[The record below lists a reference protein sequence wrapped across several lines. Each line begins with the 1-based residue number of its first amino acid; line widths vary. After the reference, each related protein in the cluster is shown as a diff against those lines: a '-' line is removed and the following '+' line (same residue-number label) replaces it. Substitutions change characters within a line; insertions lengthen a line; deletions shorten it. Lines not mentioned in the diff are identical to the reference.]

1 MSEVRRDNKGRK
13 LFNGESQRKDGKY
26 EYKYHDAWGK
36 RKTVYSWKLTPTD
49 RVPSGK
55 RDDISL
61 REKIK
66 QIQKDL
72 NSNITP
78 DGGNFTVL
86 ELVEKYISQKTGV
99 RHNTRSNYKFVV
111 NVIKKEAFGQKR
123 IDKIKVSDAKEW
135 LIKMQ
140 QIDGRGYS
148 SIHTIRGVV
157 RPAFQMAVDD
167 DLLVKNPFE
176 FQLNTVVVND
186 SVTREAITRQQE
198 RDFLEF
204 VKNDKHFCKYYDGI
218 YILFKTGLRISEFVG
233 LTKKNLDFENSRII
247 VDHQL
252 QRTRD
257 MKYIIEDTKTESG
270 ERMMPMIPEVKEAF
284 QRILANRKNPKVE
297 PMVDGYSG
305 FLFLDKNDRP
315 MVALHWEK
323 YFQHIREKYNKI
335 YRAQMPK
342 VTPHVCRHTFCSN
355 MAKSG
360 MNPKT
365 LQYIM
370 GHSDISV
377 TLNTY
382 THLNYDDAE
391 EEMQKVVESSSKKS
405 TTHRKR
411 CVS

>member
-26 EYKYHDAWGK
+26 EYKYQDAWGK
-36 RKTVYSWKLTPTD
+36 RKTVYSWKLTPAD
-49 RVPSGK
+49 RVPAGK

-66 QIQKDL
+66 QIQKNL

-99 RHNTRSNYKFVV
+99 RHNTRSNYNFVV
-111 NVIKKEAFGQKR
+111 NVIKKEDFGQKR

-233 LTKKNLDFENSRII
+233 LTKKNLDFENNRII

-270 ERMMPMIPEVKEAF
+270 ERMVPMTPEVKEAF

-305 FLFLDKNDRP
+305 FLFLDKNGRP

-335 YRAQMPK
+335 YRVQMPK

-377 TLNTY
+377 TLNVY

-391 EEMQKVVESSSKKS
+391 EEMQKVVGTASMKS

>member
-26 EYKYHDAWGK
+26 EYKYQDAWGN
-36 RKTVYSWKLTPTD
+36 RKTVYSWKLTPAD
-49 RVPSGK
+49 RVPAGK

-99 RHNTRSNYKFVV
+99 RHNTRSNYNFVV
-111 NVIKKEAFGQKR
+111 NVIKKEDFGQKR

-257 MKYIIEDTKTESG
+257 MKYIIEDTKTENG
-270 ERMMPMIPEVKEAF
+270 ERMVPMTPEVKEAF

-305 FLFLDKNDRP
+305 FLFLDKNGRP

-335 YRAQMPK
+335 YRVQMPK

-377 TLNTY
+377 TLNVY

-391 EEMQKVVESSSKKS
+391 EEMQKVVGTASKKS

>member
-26 EYKYHDAWGK
+26 EYKYQDAWGK

-49 RVPSGK
+49 RVPAGK

-78 DGGNFTVL
+78 DGGNFSVL

-99 RHNTRSNYKFVV
+99 RHNTRSNYNFVV

-233 LTKKNLDFENSRII
+233 LTKKNLDFENNRII

-270 ERMMPMIPEVKEAF
+270 ERMVPMTPEVKEAF
-284 QRILANRKNPKVE
+284 QRIIANRKNPKVE
-297 PMVDGYSG
+297 PMVDGYRG
-305 FLFLDKNDRP
+305 FLYLDKNGRP

-335 YRAQMPK
+335 YRIQMPK

-391 EEMQKVVESSSKKS
+391 EEMQKVVGIASKKS

>member
-26 EYKYHDAWGK
+26 EYKYQDAWGK

-49 RVPSGK
+49 RVPAGK

-99 RHNTRSNYKFVV
+99 RHNTRSNYNFVV

-204 VKNDKHFCKYYDGI
+204 VKNDQHFCKYYDGI

-233 LTKKNLDFENSRII
+233 LTKKNLDFENNRII

-270 ERMMPMIPEVKEAF
+270 ERMVPMTPEVKEVF

-305 FLFLDKNDRP
+305 FLYLDKNGRP

-335 YRAQMPK
+335 YRIQMPK

-391 EEMQKVVESSSKKS
+391 EEMQKVVGIASKKS

>member
-1 MSEVRRDNKGRK
+1 MSEVRRDHKGRK
-13 LFNGESQRKDGKY
+13 LLNGESQRKDGKY
-26 EYKYHDAWGK
+26 EYKYQDARGR
-36 RKTVYSWKLTPTD
+36 RKTVYSWKLTPAD
-49 RVPSGK
+49 RVPAGK

-66 QIQKDL
+66 QIQKEL

-78 DGGNFTVL
+78 DGGDFTVL

-99 RHNTRSNYKFVV
+99 RHNTRSNYNFVV

-140 QIDGRGYS
+140 QVDGRGYS

-198 RDFLEF
+198 RDFLKF

-233 LTKKNLDFENSRII
+233 LTKKNLDFENNRII

-257 MKYIIEDTKTESG
+257 MKYVIEDTKTESG
-270 ERMMPMIPEVKEAF
+270 ERMVPMTPEVKEAF

-305 FLFLDKNDRP
+305 FLFLDKNGRP

-335 YRAQMPK
+335 YKVQMPK

-370 GHSDISV
+370 GNSEIGV

-382 THLNYDDAE
+382 THLGYEDAE
-391 EEMQKVVESSSKKS
+391 EEMQKIVDVASKKS
-405 TTHRKR
+405 TTHRKK

>member
-26 EYKYHDAWGK
+26 EYKYQDTWGK

-49 RVPSGK
+49 RVPAGK

-99 RHNTRSNYKFVV
+99 RHNTRSNYNFVV

-204 VKNDKHFCKYYDGI
+204 MKNDQHFCKYYDGI

-233 LTKKNLDFENSRII
+233 LTKKNLDFENNRII

-270 ERMMPMIPEVKEAF
+270 ERMVPMKPEVKEAF

-305 FLFLDKNDRP
+305 FLYLDKNGRP

-335 YRAQMPK
+335 YRIQMPK

-391 EEMQKVVESSSKKS
+391 EEMQKVVGIASKKS

>member
-26 EYKYHDAWGK
+26 EYKYQDAWGK

-49 RVPSGK
+49 RVPAGK

-99 RHNTRSNYKFVV
+99 RHNTRSNYNFVV

-257 MKYIIEDTKTESG
+257 MKYIIEDTKTECG
-270 ERMMPMIPEVKEAF
+270 ERMVPMTPEVKEAF

-305 FLFLDKNDRP
+305 FLYLDKNGRP

-335 YRAQMPK
+335 YRIQMPK

-377 TLNTY
+377 TLNVY

-391 EEMQKVVESSSKKS
+391 EEMQKVVGTASKKS

>member
-26 EYKYHDAWGK
+26 EYKYQDAWGK

-49 RVPSGK
+49 RVPAGK

-99 RHNTRSNYKFVV
+99 RHNTRSNYNFVV

-233 LTKKNLDFENSRII
+233 LTKKNLDFENNRII

-270 ERMMPMIPEVKEAF
+270 ERMVPMTPEVKEAF
-284 QRILANRKNPKVE
+284 LRILANRKNPKVE

-305 FLFLDKNDRP
+305 FLYLDKNGRP

-335 YRAQMPK
+335 YRVQMPK

-391 EEMQKVVESSSKKS
+391 EEMQKVVGIASKKS

>member
-270 ERMMPMIPEVKEAF
+270 ERMVPMTPEVKEAF

-305 FLFLDKNDRP
+305 FLFLDKNGRP

-335 YRAQMPK
+335 YRVQMPK

-370 GHSDISV
+370 GHNDISV
-377 TLNTY
+377 TLNVY

-391 EEMQKVVESSSKKS
+391 EEMQKVVGIASKKS

>member
-26 EYKYHDAWGK
+26 EYKYQDAWGK

-49 RVPSGK
+49 RVPAGK

-99 RHNTRSNYKFVV
+99 RHNTRSNYNFVV

-257 MKYIIEDTKTESG
+257 MKYIIEDTKTECG
-270 ERMMPMIPEVKEAF
+270 ERMVPMTPEVKEAF

-305 FLFLDKNDRP
+305 FLYLDKNGRP

-335 YRAQMPK
+335 YRVQMPK

-370 GHSDISV
+370 GHRDISV

-391 EEMQKVVESSSKKS
+391 EEMQKVVGIASKKS

>member
-26 EYKYHDAWGK
+26 EYKYQDAWGK

-49 RVPSGK
+49 RVPAGK

-99 RHNTRSNYKFVV
+99 RHSTRSNYKFVV

-204 VKNDKHFCKYYDGI
+204 VENDKHFCKYYDGI

-270 ERMMPMIPEVKEAF
+270 ERMVPMTPEVKEAF
-284 QRILANRKNPKVE
+284 QRILANRKKPKVE

-305 FLFLDKNDRP
+305 FLFLDKNGRP

-335 YRAQMPK
+335 YRVQMPK

-377 TLNTY
+377 TLNVY

-391 EEMQKVVESSSKKS
+391 EEMQKVVGTASKKS